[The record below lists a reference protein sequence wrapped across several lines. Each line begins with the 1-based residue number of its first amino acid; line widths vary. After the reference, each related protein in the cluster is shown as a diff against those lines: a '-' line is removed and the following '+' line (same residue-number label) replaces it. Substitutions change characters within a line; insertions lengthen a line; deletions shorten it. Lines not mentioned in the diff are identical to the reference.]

1 MASQL
6 VRRIA
11 VVGAESTG
19 KTSLVQALSEQVSA
33 VVVPEQLRQFV
44 EQHGRAPTQSEQ
56 TPLMQEQ
63 IRAEEAAVEQA
74 ASLGY
79 RFVLCD
85 SSAIMTAV
93 YSHVYF
99 GDRTL
104 YDSALA
110 YHRTMDLTL
119 FCQPDLPWVAD
130 PGQRDGP
137 DIQRTV
143 HECLVD
149 WLGDLDGPLVPI
161 VGAGDS
167 RVRLALRAM
176 AALH

>member
-6 VRRIA
+6 VQRIA

-19 KTSLVQALSEQVSA
+19 KTSLVQALSEQVGA
-33 VVVPEQLRQFV
+33 VVVPEHLRQFV
-44 EQHGRAPTQSEQ
+44 EQHGRVPTQAEQ

-63 IRAEEAAVEQA
+63 IRAEQAAVDQA
-74 ASLGY
+74 ESLGQP
-79 RFVLCD
+79 FVVCD

-93 YSHVYF
+93 YSEFYY
-99 GDRTL
+99 GDDTL
-104 YDSALA
+104 YEAAMTHHQQAS
-110 YHRTMDLTL
+110 LTL
-119 FCQPDLPWVAD
+119 FCQPDLPWMAD

-137 DIQRTV
+137 DVQQAV
-143 HECLVD
+143 HELLVQR
-149 WLGDLDGPLVPI
+149 LQGLSAPVVPI

-167 RVRLALRAM
+167 RVRLALRAI

>member
-6 VRRIA
+6 VQRIA

-19 KTSLVQALSEQVSA
+19 KTSLVQALSEQVGA
-33 VVVPEQLRQFV
+33 VVVPEHLRQFV
-44 EQHGRAPTQSEQ
+44 EQLGRVPTQSEQ

-63 IRAEEAAVEQA
+63 IRAEEAAVNRA
-74 ASLGY
+74 ASLGHP
-79 RFVLCD
+79 FVLCD

-93 YSHVYF
+93 YSEFYF
-99 GDRTL
+99 GDEAL
-104 YDSALA
+104 YGPALT
-110 YHRTMDLTL
+110 YHQQVSLTL

-130 PGQRDGP
+130 TGQRDGP
-137 DIQRTV
+137 EVQAAV
-143 HECLVD
+143 HELLVRR
-149 WLGDLDGPLVPI
+149 LRGLCGPVVPI

-167 RVRLALRAM
+167 RVRLALRAI

>member
-19 KTSLVQALSEQVSA
+19 KTSLVQALSEQVGA
-33 VVVPEQLRQFV
+33 VVVPEYLRQFV
-44 EQHGRAPTQSEQ
+44 EQHGRVPTQDEQ
-56 TPLMQEQ
+56 APLMQEQ
-63 IRAEEAAVEQA
+63 IRAEQTAVDQA
-74 ASLGY
+74 ASMGH

-93 YSHVYF
+93 YSEFYF
-99 GDRTL
+99 ADESL
-104 YDSALA
+104 YSLA
-110 YHRTMDLTL
+110 RSHHDEMALTL

-167 RVRLALRAM
+167 RVRLALRVI

>member
-19 KTSLVQALSEQVSA
+19 KTSLVLALSEQVGA
-33 VVVPEQLRQFV
+33 VVVPEYLRQFV
-44 EQHGRAPTQSEQ
+44 EQHGRVPTQDEQ
-56 TPLMQEQ
+56 VALMQEQ
-63 IRAEEAAVEQA
+63 IRAEEAAVGQA
-74 ASLGY
+74 ASLGHP
-79 RFVLCD
+79 FVLCD

>member
-1 MASQL
+1 M
-6 VRRIA
+6 RRIA

-19 KTSLVQALSEQVSA
+19 KTSLVEALSEKVSA

-44 EQHGRAPTQSEQ
+44 EQHGRVPTQSEQ

-74 ASLGY
+74 ARLGY
-79 RFVLCD
+79 RFALCD
-85 SSAIMTAV
+85 SSAVMTAV

-104 YDSALA
+104 YDAALA

-119 FCQPDLPWVAD
+119 FC
-130 PGQRDGP
+130 
-137 DIQRTV
+137 
-143 HECLVD
+143 
-149 WLGDLDGPLVPI
+149 
-161 VGAGDS
+161 
-167 RVRLALRAM
+167 
-176 AALH
+176 

>member
-1 MASQL
+1 MAAQL

-44 EQHGRAPTQSEQ
+44 EQHGRVPTQSEQ
-56 TPLMQEQ
+56 TPLMQAQ

-74 ASLGY
+74 ARLGY

-85 SSAIMTAV
+85 SSAVMTAV
-93 YSHVYF
+93 YSEFYF
-99 GDRTL
+99 ADESL
-104 YDSALA
+104 YSMARSHHDEMA
-110 YHRTMDLTL
+110 LTL

-130 PGQRDGP
+130 PDQRDGP
-137 DIQRTV
+137 AVRQAV
-143 HECLVD
+143 HELLARRLD
-149 WLGDLDGPLVPI
+149 WISTPLVPI

-167 RVRLALRAM
+167 RVRLALRAL